1 MLCDWLKDW
10 RARLTSEGAVPAER
24 AAAMRRVNPR
34 YVLRNHL
41 AQAAI
46 EDAQRGS
53 STELQ
58 RLLAVLARP
67 FDEQKGAEH
76 YAAPQREGTELEV
89 GCSA

>member
-1 MLCDWLKDW
+1 
-10 RARLTSEGAVPAER
+10 VAER
-24 AAAMRRVNPR
+24 ASAMRRVNPR

-53 STELQ
+53 GAELK

-67 FDEQKGAEH
+67 FDEQPGAEH
-76 YAAPQREGTELEV
+76 YAAPQAQGQALEV

>member
-1 MLCDWLKDW
+1 
-10 RARLTSEGAVPAER
+10 VPTER

-46 EDAQRGS
+46 EDVQRGS
-53 STELQ
+53 NVELH
-58 RLLAVLARP
+58 RLISVLARP
-67 FDEQKGAEH
+67 FDEQEGAER
-76 YAAPQREGTELEV
+76 YGVPQAAGQMLEV

>member
-1 MLCDWLKDW
+1 MP
-10 RARLTSEGAVPAER
+10 TER

-34 YVLRNHL
+34 YVLSNHL

-76 YAAPQREGTELEV
+76 YAAPQLEGRKLEV

>member
-1 MLCDWLKDW
+1 MRELLACEALL
-10 RARLTSEGAVPAER
+10 ARYDAVYESEV
-24 AAAMRRVNPR
+24 MRRVNPR
-34 YVLRNHL
+34 YLLRNHL

-53 STELQ
+53 STELH
-58 RLLAVLARP
+58 RLLTVLARP
-67 FDEQKGAEH
+67 FDEQEGAGH